1 MSSNPR
7 IIVTGSAG
15 FIGSNLM
22 SALIASKIEVLGIDN
37 FSPYYS
43 VKMKHMRQL
52 QFGIEKHTNKIDINN
67 KSDLLDIFQRFKPNI
82 VINLAAQGGV
92 RASKKNPRPYLE
104 SNQIGFLNLLE
115 ASSLHGVKKFI
126 FASSSSVYGNHQKP
140 PFQENYELPSPKSLY
155 ALSKI
160 SNELIAK
167 NFVDSEMAITGLRF
181 FTVYGPWGRPDMA
194 IFRLIASSILNQP
207 FELSASLDV
216 MRDFTFVDD
225 VSKVILSLIHRSD
238 SPQRYEVFN
247 VAGGRPYTL
256 NNLLQI
262 LKTRN
267 YELSLN
273 EVGRD
278 EADVNVTHGSTE
290 KLAHNKLPIPDTTL
304 EIGIDKTI
312 NWIEKIEKK
321 YIAEWFN
328 FSRND

>member
-1 MSSNPR
+1 M
-7 IIVTGSAG
+7 
-15 FIGSNLM
+15 
-22 SALIASKIEVLGIDN
+22 
-37 FSPYYS
+37 
-43 VKMKHMRQL
+43 
-52 QFGIEKHTNKIDINN
+52 
-67 KSDLLDIFQRFKPNI
+67 
-82 VINLAAQGGV
+82 INLAAQGGV

-290 KLAHNKLPIPDTTL
+290 KLAHNRLPIPDTTL

-312 NWIEKIEKK
+312 NWLEKIEKK

>member
-1 MSSNPR
+1 MFNNPR

-22 SALIASKIEVLGIDN
+22 SALVSSKIDVLGIDS

-43 VKMKHMRQL
+43 VEMKNMRQL
-52 QFGIEKHTNKIDINN
+52 ELGMTEHTSKIDLNN
-67 KSDLLDIFQRFKPNI
+67 KSDLLDVFESFKPNI

-92 RASKKNPRPYLE
+92 RASRKNPRPYLE
-104 SNQIGFLNLLE
+104 SNQLGFLNLLE
-115 ASSLHGVKKFI
+115 ASSEHGVNKFI

-140 PFQENYELPSPKSLY
+140 PFKENHDLSSPKSLY
-155 ALSKI
+155 GLSKI

-167 NFVDSEMAITGLRF
+167 NFVNSEMSITGLRF

-216 MRDFTFVDD
+216 MRDFTYVDD
-225 VSKVILSLIHRSD
+225 VSKVILSLILRDESL
-238 SPQRYEVFN
+238 QKFEIFN

-262 LKTRN
+262 LKDRGYVFN
-267 YELSLN
+267 LN

-278 EADVNVTHGSTE
+278 EADLNVTHGSTE
-290 KLAHNKLPIPDTTL
+290 KLAHYRLPIPDTTL
-304 EIGIDKTI
+304 EIGIEKTI
-312 NWIEKIEKK
+312 SWFEKIEKK
-321 YIAEWFN
+321 YIADWFN
-328 FSRND
+328 YSRNG